1 MIYAEKDNK
10 VYIIDEIEMKYYLDR
25 GFDIFDESG
34 EVIKHGK
41 GNEQAIAAEL
51 KAENEKLK
59 AQNEELKAENE
70 KLKAQNEE
78 LKKAIETAEDGTA
91 EAPEEGKN
99 TSKK

>member
-10 VYIIDEIEMKYYLDR
+10 VYFINETEKDYYLKR
-25 GFDIFDESG
+25 GFNLVDESG
-34 EVIKHGK
+34 ETIEYGK

-59 AQNEELKAENE
+59 AENEELR
-70 KLKAQNEE
+70 
-78 LKKAIETAEDGTA
+78 KAIETSEEGTA

>member
-1 MIYAEKDNK
+1 MMYAEKDNK
-10 VYIIDEIEMKYYLDR
+10 VYLIDEIEMKYYLDR

-34 EVIKHGK
+34 EVIEHGK

-59 AQNEELKAENE
+59 AE
-70 KLKAQNEE
+70 NEE
-78 LKKAIETAEDGTA
+78 LKKAIETSEDGTA
-91 EAPEEGKN
+91 EAPEEGNN

>member
-59 AQNEELKAENE
+59 AQNEELK
-70 KLKAQNEE
+70 
-78 LKKAIETAEDGTA
+78 KAIETAEDGTA

>member
-10 VYIIDEIEMKYYLDR
+10 VYVINETEKDYYLKR
-25 GFDIFDESG
+25 GFNVVDESG
-34 EVIKHGK
+34 ETIEYGK

-59 AQNEELKAENE
+59 AE
-70 KLKAQNEE
+70 NEE
-78 LKKAIETAEDGTA
+78 LKKAIETSEGTA
-91 EAPEEGKN
+91 EAPEEEKN

>member
-10 VYIIDEIEMKYYLDR
+10 VYVINETEKDYYLKR
-25 GFDIFDESG
+25 GFNLVDESG
-34 EVIKHGK
+34 ETIEYGK

-59 AQNEELKAENE
+59 AENEELR
-70 KLKAQNEE
+70 
-78 LKKAIETAEDGTA
+78 KAIETSEEGTA
-91 EAPEEGKN
+91 EVPEEGKN

>member
-10 VYIIDEIEMKYYLDR
+10 VYVINETEKDYYLKR
-25 GFDIFDESG
+25 GFNLVDESG
-34 EVIKHGK
+34 ETIEYGK

-59 AQNEELKAENE
+59 AENE
-70 KLKAQNEE
+70 KLKAENEE
-78 LKKAIETAEDGTA
+78 LRKAIETSEEGTA

>member
-10 VYIIDEIEMKYYLDR
+10 VYVINETEKDYYLKR
-25 GFDIFDESG
+25 GFNLVDESG
-34 EVIKHGK
+34 EVIEHGK

-59 AQNEELKAENE
+59 AE
-70 KLKAQNEE
+70 NEE
-78 LKKAIETAEDGTA
+78 LKKAIETSEDGTA

>member
-10 VYIIDEIEMKYYLDR
+10 VYLIDEIEKKYYLDR

-34 EVIKHGK
+34 EVIEHGK
-41 GNEQAIAAEL
+41 GNEHAIAAEL

-59 AQNEELKAENE
+59 AE
-70 KLKAQNEE
+70 NEE

>member
-10 VYIIDEIEMKYYLDR
+10 VYVINETEKNYYLKR
-25 GFDIFDESG
+25 GFNIVDESG
-34 EVIKHGK
+34 ETIEYGK

-59 AQNEELKAENE
+59 AE
-70 KLKAQNEE
+70 NEE
-78 LKKAIETAEDGTA
+78 LKKAIETSEEGTA

>member
-10 VYIIDEIEMKYYLDR
+10 VYVINETEKDYYLKR
-25 GFDIFDESG
+25 GFNLVDESG
-34 EVIKHGK
+34 ETIEYGK

-59 AQNEELKAENE
+59 AENEELR
-70 KLKAQNEE
+70 
-78 LKKAIETAEDGTA
+78 KAIETSEEETA
-91 EAPEEGKN
+91 EVPEEGKN

>member
-1 MIYAEKDNK
+1 MMYAEKDNK
-10 VYIIDEIEMKYYLDR
+10 VYLIDEIEMKYYLER

-34 EVIKHGK
+34 EVIEHGK

-59 AQNEELKAENE
+59 AE
-70 KLKAQNEE
+70 NEE
-78 LKKAIETAEDGTA
+78 LKKAIETSEDGTA

>member
-10 VYIIDEIEMKYYLDR
+10 VYVINETEKDYYLKR
-25 GFDIFDESG
+25 GFNIVDESG
-34 EVIKHGK
+34 ETIEYGK

-59 AQNEELKAENE
+59 AE
-70 KLKAQNEE
+70 NEE
-78 LKKAIETAEDGTA
+78 LKKAIETSAEGTA

>member
-1 MIYAEKDNK
+1 MMYAEKDNK
-10 VYIIDEIEMKYYLDR
+10 VYLIDEIEMKYYLDR

-34 EVIKHGK
+34 EVIEHGK
-41 GNEQAIAAEL
+41 GNEQAITAEL

-59 AQNEELKAENE
+59 AE
-70 KLKAQNEE
+70 NEE
-78 LKKAIETAEDGTA
+78 LKKAIETSEDGTA

>member
-10 VYIIDEIEMKYYLDR
+10 VYVINETEKDFYLKR
-25 GFDIFDESG
+25 GFNVVDESG
-34 EVIKHGK
+34 ETIEYGK

-59 AQNEELKAENE
+59 AE
-70 KLKAQNEE
+70 NEE
-78 LKKAIETAEDGTA
+78 LKKAIETSEDGTA

-99 TSKK
+99 NSKK

>member
-10 VYIIDEIEMKYYLDR
+10 VYVINETEKDYYLKR
-25 GFDIFDESG
+25 GFNLVDESG
-34 EVIKHGK
+34 ETIEYGK

-51 KAENEKLK
+51 KVENEKLK
-59 AQNEELKAENE
+59 AENEELR
-70 KLKAQNEE
+70 
-78 LKKAIETAEDGTA
+78 KAIETSEEGTA

>member
-1 MIYAEKDNK
+1 MMYAEKDNK
-10 VYIIDEIEMKYYLDR
+10 VYLIDEIEMKYYLDR

-34 EVIKHGK
+34 EVIEHGK

-59 AQNEELKAENE
+59 AE
-70 KLKAQNEE
+70 NEE
-78 LKKAIETAEDGTA
+78 LKKAIETSEDRTA

>member
-1 MIYAEKDNK
+1 MMYAEKDNK
-10 VYIIDEIEMKYYLDR
+10 VYLIDEIEMKYYLDR

-34 EVIKHGK
+34 EVIEHGK

-51 KAENEKLK
+51 KAENE
-59 AQNEELKAENE
+59 
-70 KLKAQNEE
+70 E
-78 LKKAIETAEDGTA
+78 LKKAIETSEDGTT

>member
-59 AQNEELKAENE
+59 AE
-70 KLKAQNEE
+70 NEE
-78 LKKAIETAEDGTA
+78 LKKAIETADPTPDEPKT
-91 EAPEEGKN
+91 EEGSK

>member
-10 VYIIDEIEMKYYLDR
+10 VYVINETEKDYYLKR
-25 GFDIFDESG
+25 GFNLVDESG
-34 EVIKHGK
+34 ETIEYGK

-59 AQNEELKAENE
+59 AENEELR
-70 KLKAQNEE
+70 
-78 LKKAIETAEDGTA
+78 KAIETSEEETA

>member
-10 VYIIDEIEMKYYLDR
+10 VYVINETEKDYYLKR
-25 GFDIFDESG
+25 GFNLVDESG
-34 EVIKHGK
+34 ETIEYGK
-41 GNEQAIAAEL
+41 GNEQAIATEL

-59 AQNEELKAENE
+59 AENEELR
-70 KLKAQNEE
+70 
-78 LKKAIETAEDGTA
+78 KAIETSEEGTA

>member
-1 MIYAEKDNK
+1 MMYAEKDNK
-10 VYIIDEIEMKYYLDR
+10 VYLIDEIETKYYLDR

-34 EVIKHGK
+34 EVIEHGK

-59 AQNEELKAENE
+59 AE
-70 KLKAQNEE
+70 NEE
-78 LKKAIETAEDGTA
+78 LKKAIETSEDGTA

>member
-1 MIYAEKDNK
+1 MTYAEKDNK
-10 VYIIDEIEMKYYLDR
+10 VYVINETEKDYYLKR
-25 GFDIFDESG
+25 GFNLVDESG
-34 EVIKHGK
+34 ETIEYGK

-59 AQNEELKAENE
+59 AENEELR
-70 KLKAQNEE
+70 
-78 LKKAIETAEDGTA
+78 KAIETSEEGTA

>member
-1 MIYAEKDNK
+1 MMYAEKDNK
-10 VYIIDEIEMKYYLDR
+10 VYLIDEIEMKYYIDR
-25 GFDIFDESG
+25 GFDNFDESG
-34 EVIKHGK
+34 EVIEHGK

-59 AQNEELKAENE
+59 AE
-70 KLKAQNEE
+70 NEE
-78 LKKAIETAEDGTA
+78 LKKAIETSEDGTA

>member
-10 VYIIDEIEMKYYLDR
+10 VYVINETEKDYYLKR
-25 GFDIFDESG
+25 GFNVVDESG
-34 EVIKHGK
+34 ETIEYGK

-59 AQNEELKAENE
+59 AE
-70 KLKAQNEE
+70 NEE
-78 LKKAIETAEDGTA
+78 LKKTIETSEDGTA

>member
-1 MIYAEKDNK
+1 MMYAEKDNK
-10 VYIIDEIEMKYYLDR
+10 VYLIDEIEMKYYLDR

-34 EVIKHGK
+34 EVIEHGK

-59 AQNEELKAENE
+59 AE
-70 KLKAQNEE
+70 NEE
-78 LKKAIETAEDGTA
+78 LKKAIETSEDGTT

>member
-1 MIYAEKDNK
+1 MMYAEKDNK
-10 VYIIDEIEMKYYLDR
+10 VYLIDEIEMKYYIDR

-34 EVIKHGK
+34 EGIEHGK

-59 AQNEELKAENE
+59 AE
-70 KLKAQNEE
+70 NEE
-78 LKKAIETAEDGTA
+78 LKKAIETSEDGTA

>member
-10 VYIIDEIEMKYYLDR
+10 VYVINKTEKDYYLKR
-25 GFDIFDESG
+25 GFNVVDESG
-34 EVIKHGK
+34 ETIEYGK

-59 AQNEELKAENE
+59 AE
-70 KLKAQNEE
+70 NEE
-78 LKKAIETAEDGTA
+78 LKKAIETSEGTA

>member
-1 MIYAEKDNK
+1 MMYAEKDNK
-10 VYIIDEIEMKYYLDR
+10 VYLIDEIEMKYYIDR

-34 EVIKHGK
+34 EVIEHGK

-59 AQNEELKAENE
+59 AE
-70 KLKAQNEE
+70 NEE
-78 LKKAIETAEDGTA
+78 LKKAIETSEDGTA

>member
-10 VYIIDEIEMKYYLDR
+10 VYVINETEKDYYLKR
-25 GFDIFDESG
+25 GFNIVDESG
-34 EVIKHGK
+34 ETIEYGK

-59 AQNEELKAENE
+59 AE
-70 KLKAQNEE
+70 NEE
-78 LKKAIETAEDGTA
+78 LKKAIETSEEGTA

>member
-10 VYIIDEIEMKYYLDR
+10 VYVINETEKDYYLKR
-25 GFDIFDESG
+25 GFNVVDESG
-34 EVIKHGK
+34 ETIEYGK

-59 AQNEELKAENE
+59 AE
-70 KLKAQNEE
+70 NEE
-78 LKKAIETAEDGTA
+78 LKKAIETAESTPDEPTS
-91 EAPEEGKN
+91 EEEKK

>member
-10 VYIIDEIEMKYYLDR
+10 VYVINETEKDYYLKR
-25 GFDIFDESG
+25 GFNVVDESG
-34 EVIKHGK
+34 ETIEYGK

-59 AQNEELKAENE
+59 AE
-70 KLKAQNEE
+70 NEE
-78 LKKAIETAEDGTA
+78 LKKAIETSIETSEDGTA

>member
-1 MIYAEKDNK
+1 MMYAEKDNK
-10 VYIIDEIEMKYYLDR
+10 VYLIDEIEMKYYLDR

-34 EVIKHGK
+34 EVIEHGK

-59 AQNEELKAENE
+59 AE
-70 KLKAQNEE
+70 NEE
-78 LKKAIETAEDGTA
+78 LKKAIETSEDGNA

>member
-1 MIYAEKDNK
+1 MMYAEKDNK
-10 VYIIDEIEMKYYLDR
+10 VYLIDEIEMKYYLDR

-34 EVIKHGK
+34 EVIEHGK

-59 AQNEELKAENE
+59 AE
-70 KLKAQNEE
+70 NEE
-78 LKKAIETAEDGTA
+78 LKKAIETSEEGTA
-91 EAPEEGKN
+91 EASEEGKN

>member
-10 VYIIDEIEMKYYLDR
+10 VYVINETEKDYYLKR
-25 GFDIFDESG
+25 GFNLVDESG
-34 EVIKHGK
+34 ETIEYGK

-59 AQNEELKAENE
+59 AENEELR
-70 KLKAQNEE
+70 
-78 LKKAIETAEDGTA
+78 KAIETSEEGTA

-99 TSKK
+99 ASKK

>member
-10 VYIIDEIEMKYYLDR
+10 VYVINETEKDFYLKR
-25 GFDIFDESG
+25 GFNVVDESG
-34 EVIKHGK
+34 ETIEYGK

-59 AQNEELKAENE
+59 AE
-70 KLKAQNEE
+70 NEE
-78 LKKAIETAEDGTA
+78 LKKAIETSEDGTA

>member
-10 VYIIDEIEMKYYLDR
+10 VYVINETEKDYYLKR
-25 GFDIFDESG
+25 GFNVVDESG
-34 EVIKHGK
+34 ETIEYGK

-59 AQNEELKAENE
+59 AE
-70 KLKAQNEE
+70 NEE
-78 LKKAIETAEDGTA
+78 LKKAIETSEEGTA

>member
-10 VYIIDEIEMKYYLDR
+10 VYVINETEKDYYLKR
-25 GFDIFDESG
+25 GFNLVDESG
-34 EVIKHGK
+34 ETIEYGK

-59 AQNEELKAENE
+59 AENEELR
-70 KLKAQNEE
+70 
-78 LKKAIETAEDGTA
+78 KAIETSEEGTA
-91 EAPEEGKN
+91 EIPEEGKN

>member
-10 VYIIDEIEMKYYLDR
+10 VYVINETEKDYYLKR
-25 GFDIFDESG
+25 GFNVVDESG
-34 EVIKHGK
+34 ETIEYGK

-59 AQNEELKAENE
+59 AE
-70 KLKAQNEE
+70 NEE
-78 LKKAIETAEDGTA
+78 LKKAIEASEEGTA